1 MFCGIA
7 SCAATFCDVYCSRNN
22 MAGVFDG
29 VKRLDRGGV
38 PGGAKI
44 VKKVT
49 SREVDNVVGF
59 FR

>member
-1 MFCGIA
+1 
-7 SCAATFCDVYCSRNN
+7 
-22 MAGVFDG
+22 MAGAFDG